1 VNSPN
6 RISLIVLASWL
17 FRSTFAADPDS
28 VLEDQA
34 AALLAVQLSTEVAVE
49 LRQEFLQKG
58 RSLGDADALAFRTIN
73 NAAHCSAREFRT
85 HEMPQMT
92 SYFDLLVRN
101 EEMSSVLS
109 ALARMYDKAELE
121 QMQSE
126 IARIVQECLAS
137 SKAPV
142 TG

>member
-1 VNSPN
+1 MNSLN

-17 FRSTFAADPDS
+17 FQSTFAADPDS

-34 AALLAVQLSTEVAVE
+34 AALLAVQLSSEVADE
-49 LRQEFLQKG
+49 LRQGFVQQG
-58 RSLGDADALAFRTIN
+58 RSLDDADALAFHTVN
-73 NAAHCSAREFRT
+73 DAAHCSAREFRA
-85 HEMPQMT
+85 HEMPQIK
-92 SYFDLLVRN
+92 SYLDLLVRN

-121 QMQSE
+121 QMQSDV
-126 IARIVQECLAS
+126 ARVVQECLAS
-137 SKAPV
+137 SKTPV